1 MDNSVN
7 SIVFKKSKEI
17 YKNSSN
23 NYRSNSTQVLK
34 DRLSLL
40 EQSKMWKINDSITD
54 LSEKENKEGTLV
66 SISFKKIAQ

>member
-66 SISFKKIAQ
+66 SISFKKIMQ

>member
-23 NYRSNSTQVLK
+23 NYRLNSTEVLK

-66 SISFKKIAQ
+66 SISFKKIVQ

>member
-23 NYRSNSTQVLK
+23 NYRSNSTEVLK